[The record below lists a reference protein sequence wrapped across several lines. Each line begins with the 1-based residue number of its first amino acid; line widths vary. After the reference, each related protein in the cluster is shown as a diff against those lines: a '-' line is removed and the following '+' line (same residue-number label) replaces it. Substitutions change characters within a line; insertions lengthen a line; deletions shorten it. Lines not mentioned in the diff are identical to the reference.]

1 MEEASIGS
9 ISLFLWLKAAIL
21 VVAGTVI
28 ARVTVKMLNGILVTH
43 LTAHALQLSRRVIFY
58 GILTIFVISAL
69 RELGFE
75 LTLLLGAAGILSVA
89 IGFASQTSASN
100 LISGL
105 FLLGE
110 KPFSVGDIIQ
120 VDAVKGE
127 VLSIDFLSVKLRTF
141 DNLYVRIPNET
152 LIKTTFT
159 NISRFPIRRLDLAIG
174 VAYKENIARVRELL
188 IRAAD
193 ENPICMEEPAPVCI
207 VDQFGASSVD
217 IKFSV
222 WVRQDQFR
230 NLKDSLMEDIKELF
244 DKENIEIPFPH
255 ISVYAGSETA
265 PFPIQM
271 SNNKDKNDEEEKNS

>member
-1 MEEASIGS
+1 
-9 ISLFLWLKAAIL
+9 

-28 ARVTVKMLNGILVTH
+28 ARVVVKMLNGILTTH
-43 LTAHALQLSRRVIFY
+43 LTTHALQLSRRVIFY
-58 GILTIFVISAL
+58 GILTIFIISAL

-141 DNLYVRIPNET
+141 DNLFVRIPNET

-244 DKENIEIPFPH
+244 DKEGVEIPFPH
-255 ISVYAGSETA
+255 ISVYAGSETG
-265 PFPIQM
+265 PFPIKMKTDTEQDD
-271 SNNKDKNDEEEKNS
+271 KDHKE

>member
-1 MEEASIGS
+1 MEEASMAS

-28 ARVTVKMLNGILVTH
+28 ARVVVKMLNGILTTH
-43 LTAHALQLSRRVIFY
+43 LTTHALQLSRRVIFY
-58 GILTIFVISAL
+58 GILTIFIISAL

-141 DNLYVRIPNET
+141 DNLFVRIPNET

-244 DKENIEIPFPH
+244 DKEGVEIPFPH
-255 ISVYAGSETA
+255 ISVYAGSETG
-265 PFPIQM
+265 PFPIKMKTDTEQDD
-271 SNNKDKNDEEEKNS
+271 KDHKQ

>member
-1 MEEASIGS
+1 
-9 ISLFLWLKAAIL
+9 
-21 VVAGTVI
+21 
-28 ARVTVKMLNGILVTH
+28 
-43 LTAHALQLSRRVIFY
+43 
-58 GILTIFVISAL
+58 
-69 RELGFE
+69 
-75 LTLLLGAAGILSVA
+75 
-89 IGFASQTSASN
+89 
-100 LISGL
+100 
-105 FLLGE
+105 LLGE

-244 DKENIEIPFPH
+244 DKEGVEIPFPH
-255 ISVYAGSETA
+255 ISVYAGSETG
-265 PFPIQM
+265 PFPIKMKTDTEQDD
-271 SNNKDKNDEEEKNS
+271 KDHKE

>member
-1 MEEASIGS
+1 MTEATLGA
-9 ISLFLWLKAAIL
+9 ISLSLWLKAIFL
-21 VVAGTVI
+21 VI
-28 ARVTVKMLNGILVTH
+28 AGMLFARIAVKMLNGVLLSH
-43 LTAHALQLSRRVIFY
+43 LSPHSLQLTRRIVYY
-58 GILTIFVISAL
+58 GILAIFLVSAL

-75 LTLLLGAAGILSVA
+75 LTILLGAAGILTVA

-110 KPFSVGDIIQ
+110 KPFAIGDIIQ
-120 VDAVKGE
+120 IDSVKGE
-127 VLSIDFLSVKLRTF
+127 VLSIDFLSIKLRTF
-141 DNLYVRIPNET
+141 DNLFIRIPNET

-188 IRAAD
+188 LRAAD
-193 ENPICMEEPAPVCI
+193 DNPICMEEPAPFCV
-207 VDQFGASSVD
+207 VDRFGASSVD
-217 IKFSV
+217 IQFSV

-244 DKENIEIPFPH
+244 DKEQVEIPFPH
-255 ISVYAGSETA
+255 ISVYAGTETK
-265 PFPIQM
+265 PFPIKL
-271 SNNKDKNDEEEKNS
+271 SDDKTSPEKKDN